1 MIRIGNIGTVIDV
14 TLQNA
19 SAQAV
24 NLSTSTSL
32 KIDMRKPDG
41 ELIELTG
48 AVKNGSGTDGIIT
61 HTDSTGVFN
70 KRGRWQARGRANF
83 SGGDILKGS
92 WVGFSVAE

>member
-14 TLQNA
+14 TLQTA
-19 SAQAV
+19 GGTAV
-24 NLSTSTSL
+24 NLSTSNAL

-41 ELIELTG
+41 ELVELTG

-83 SGGDILKGS
+83 TGGDILKGS
-92 WVGFSVAE
+92 WVGFTVAE

>member
-14 TLQNA
+14 TLQTA
-19 SAQAV
+19 AGSAV
-24 NLSTSTSL
+24 NLSTSNAL

-41 ELIELTG
+41 ELVELTG

-61 HTDSTGVFN
+61 HTDSTGVFD

-83 SGGDILKGS
+83 TGGDILKGS
-92 WVGFSVAE
+92 WVGFTVAE

>member
-14 TLQNA
+14 TLQTA
-19 SAQAV
+19 GGTAV
-24 NLSTSTSL
+24 NLSTSNAL

-41 ELIELTG
+41 ELLELTG

-83 SGGDILKGS
+83 TGGDILKGS
-92 WVGFSVAE
+92 WVGFTVAE